1 MLSFVSNKSSS
12 KPPVLF
18 EIRID
23 KNNSSTPSGNNDVLI
38 FKGPP
43 EEAPSIL
50 LTGNIVLSI
59 TEPMHIKSMYLKLTG
74 DVRIK
79 VPLTF
84 HTQKGEPITRL
95 SRFDKRFYEHT
106 WGNKNFKDHLS
117 KMNTSSTNS
126 ANISSVNSS
135 NNLQASNQF
144 QSIDK
149 PSSHENANV
158 ARPDTLSKQKK
169 AKSTTNLKRF
179 ASSFSSTALNGST
192 TSLSTIN
199 KPHHDPKGSAT
210 SSAGSSHLLPKGNYE
225 FPFSLVLPG
234 NTTESVEGMPH
245 ACCVYKLQAVI
256 ERGRYLSDLQVKK
269 HIRII
274 RTHAADS
281 LDLSETVAVDNCWPK
296 KVEYTISTPAKA
308 VIIGSSIP
316 IHMAFVPLAKGLKLG
331 TIKCYLLENSAIVSV
346 HGDPY
351 QQERIIAKSK
361 TPNPLKTNRDANY
374 FQHSDYQYYLN
385 ESEQQAEA
393 AGSGRDDQGEFQ
405 DKWEVTLFLDTPTS
419 LSKCTQDCTILT
431 YMRVR
436 HKLKFVISLINS
448 DGHVSELRASL
459 PIQLFISP
467 FVPISCKSVDPLDT
481 ASRTSSAPTS
491 DAEDEGYNGN
501 GVSKRHNQSNNTQG
515 EPGDDTVLF
524 DSSTN
529 LLYDSVVNAINSK
542 SSENLAGSQ
551 STQDQQSLPALLHS
565 KSSPQIT
572 TPLTRANGSRH
583 GSNASGLNMMS
594 TTPINSTADLLAYSR
609 QHSSMVLTNLL
620 APPNYEH
627 RVYDKLWDGVKY
639 IESGQTTPKGKTPL
653 KSNGTANQT
662 SGNNGNFAEQNS
674 SALDLGALQNGLQ
687 RLQLERADSRQGN
700 STPPALGTNFPPALS
715 NDYFS
720 KMSLTNVPTVSHL
733 SRTTSFHASEPQTLS
748 GVSADEASNIKK
760 WKNVGSLAKVPSY
773 KDTMKSATAGSQ
785 IDLPPVYDPQ
795 DYEKQPAVLGDDFL
809 KRPKQSR
816 VRGGSNENMPTLG
829 LSALRRN
836 NSSGLSMYRT
846 NSANSTDNISDNND
860 SGIVIGQMSKPNF
873 ITGKVNNN
881 ESTESNGHPTHQRT
895 PSGSSMFR
903 KNKTVTKKFGFG
915 MTPMHQHQHQ
925 SQSSLPAMNQ
935 GTPPPTQQPHN
946 PLGLK
951 NKSRSFSNFFAAE

>member
-23 KNNSSTPSGNNDVLI
+23 KNNSTTPSGNNDVLI
-38 FKGPP
+38 LKGPP

-59 TEPMHIKSMYLKLTG
+59 TEPMYIKTMYLKLTG

-84 HTQKGEPITRL
+84 HTQKGEPLTRL

-117 KMNTSSTNS
+117 QMSSSTNV
-126 ANISSVNSS
+126 SSLNNNSDMF
-135 NNLQASNQF
+135 QTSNQF
-144 QSIDK
+144 QSVNS
-149 PSSHENANV
+149 PHSNENANPV
-158 ARPDTLSKQKK
+158 RPDILSKQKK

-192 TSLSTIN
+192 ASLSTIN
-199 KPHHDPKGSAT
+199 KTHHDSKGSAT
-210 SSAGSSHLLPKGNYE
+210 SSAGSSHLLAKGNYE

-234 NTTESVEGMPH
+234 NTTESVEGLPH

-256 ERGRYLSDLQVKK
+256 ERGKYLSDLQIKK

-316 IHMAFVPLAKGLKLG
+316 IHMALVPLAKGLKLG

-385 ESEQQAEA
+385 ESEQEAEA
-393 AGSGRDDQGEFQ
+393 ASNGRDDQGEFQ
-405 DKWEVTLFLDTPTS
+405 DKWEVTLYLDTPTS

-481 ASRTSSAPTS
+481 ASRNSSAPTS
-491 DAEDEGYNGN
+491 DAEDDGYNGH
-501 GVSKRHNQSNNTQG
+501 GTSKRHNNTHE
-515 EPGDDTVLF
+515 EPKDDTILF

-529 LLYDSVVNAINSK
+529 LLYDSVINAINSK
-542 SSENLAGSQ
+542 SSENLANSQ
-551 STQDQQSLPALLHS
+551 SNQDHQSLPALMHS

-583 GSNASGLNMMS
+583 GSNASGLNMLS

-620 APPNYEH
+620 APPNYEN

-639 IESGQTTPKGKTPL
+639 IESGQTTPKGK
-653 KSNGTANQT
+653 KSLNINGTTNQD
-662 SGNNGNFAEQNS
+662 SGNSGNFDEQNS
-674 SALDLGALQNGLQ
+674 SALDLNALQNGLQ
-687 RLQLERADSRQGN
+687 RLQLERGDSRQSVN
-700 STPPALGTNFPPALS
+700 TPPASGTNFPPSLS

-720 KMSLTNVPTVSHL
+720 QMSLTNVPTVSHL
-733 SRTTSFHASEPQTLS
+733 SRTTSFHASQPQTS
-748 GVSADEASNIKK
+748 TAISTDEASNIKK
-760 WKNVGSLAKVPSY
+760 WKNAGSLAKVPSY

-829 LSALRRN
+829 LNALRRN

-846 NSANSTDNISDNND
+846 NSGNSTDYVSDNND
-860 SGIVIGQMSKPNF
+860 SGIVIGQMNKPNF
-873 ITGKVNNN
+873 VTGKINNN
-881 ESTESNGHPTHQRT
+881 ENTEPSGYHTHQRT

-915 MTPMHQHQHQ
+915 MTPMHQHQ

-935 GTPPPTQQPHN
+935 GTPPPAQQP
-946 PLGLK
+946 PKTLSLK
-951 NKSRSFSNFFAAE
+951 NKSRSFSNFFSAE